1 MKLCSKCNIDKP
13 ISSFRRDK
21 TKKSGYQH
29 FCKDCAKT
37 YYRSVY
43 SEKYSSKYNERNNKR
58 RAYHMSLLTEYKN
71 NLQCVI
77 CDESENVC
85 LDFHH
90 LNPDK
95 KDFTI
100 AVSLGRNWSSIEEEL
115 KKCVVLCANC
125 HRKVHAGIIQLD
137 V

>member
-1 MKLCSKCNIDKP
+1 MKQCSKCEQDKP
-13 ISSFRRDK
+13 LSAFRKDK

-29 FCKDCAKT
+29 FCKECAKT

-43 SEKYSSKYNERNNKR
+43 SEKYSDKYNERNNKR
-58 RAYHMSLLTEYKN
+58 RAHHMSLLTEYKN
-71 NLQCVI
+71 SLQCVV
-77 CDESENVC
+77 CGESENVC

-90 LNPDK
+90 LDPNM
-95 KDFTI
+95 KDFSI
-100 AVSLGRNWSSIEEEL
+100 ATSMGRNWSAIEEEL

-125 HRKVHAGIIQLD
+125 HRKVHANIIELD